1 MQSEKCQKKKKTTYK
16 RIKHTTDDNSATEQ
30 IKKQV
35 STKKKISAISLYRVY
50 STMDKNGFLVFL
62 QSGTLVLQ
70 KSFELIAASRELLY
84 SARSS

>member
-62 QSGTLVLQ
+62 QSGTLVRHQ
-70 KSFELIAASRELLY
+70 KRQQGKEASGK
-84 SARSS
+84 